1 MSVQNIKMKSKN
13 ELNEIDIKN
22 STCYYFDDIITDRV
36 IYSADILLDQKI
48 V

>member
-1 MSVQNIKMKSKN
+1 MKSKN

-22 STCYYFDDIITDRV
+22 STYYYFDDIITDRV